1 MYENIKNIKNR
12 KNESESPTKY
22 LTLHYTGY
30 FGTRWTRVFKPI
42 QRQFSKLFLCSRRKG
57 HPCDQMYIEIVPNQ
71 TFLTELQGSKVDG
84 GGTQCP
90 PPCKV
95 GLRVT
100 FATVITIFIF
110 NLITKDSYLFMIYL
124 YFDLY
129 FYSSYNTVISQLV
142 IQFSKKIHKWQGI

>member
-1 MYENIKNIKNR
+1 
-12 KNESESPTKY
+12 
-22 LTLHYTGY
+22 
-30 FGTRWTRVFKPI
+30 
-42 QRQFSKLFLCSRRKG
+42 
-57 HPCDQMYIEIVPNQ
+57 MYIYDMN
-71 TFLTELQGSKVDG
+71 KD
-84 GGTQCP
+84 
-90 PPCKV
+90 